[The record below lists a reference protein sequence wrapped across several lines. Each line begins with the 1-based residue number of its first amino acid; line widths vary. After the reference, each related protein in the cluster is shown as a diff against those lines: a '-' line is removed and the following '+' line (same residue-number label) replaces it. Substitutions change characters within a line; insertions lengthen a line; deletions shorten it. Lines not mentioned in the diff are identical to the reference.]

1 MTINEVEHAIRSLIV
16 SQPMITASPIGGTI
30 TSYLSIIDSFKNFK
44 LSIQSYPAQDS
55 FKYISFN
62 ECQRLENS
70 ISVAIFQSLQEK
82 GLNIVAYLHSDQS
95 VLATNPY
102 SSMQPTQNPSMMGAG
117 PMAYNQ
123 PMQPIQPNAQQNQM
137 WQYQQQ
143 YAQSPEAH
151 NPQPQYMPNRTMGGL
166 QKNVTP
172 NGPGM
177 YSKPNQH
184 LNSQSVYNPQ
194 FSDSWKKT
202 PSQNPNLSSQYQNNN
217 SYPNQAP
224 TQNMSGFNQST
235 MKKSPKLNEV
245 EMMQPATS
253 SRPKP
258 TMKSESVTIQ
268 TNKPSLLEPDEEIPE
283 EGASSKAAGRDYL
296 LKLLKNK

>member
-123 PMQPIQPNAQQNQM
+123 PMQPMQPNAQQNQM

-184 LNSQSVYNPQ
+184 LSSQPVYNTQYSKPFSQGTNTGAPFQSPNLYGSQS
-194 FSDSWKKT
+194 
-202 PSQNPNLSSQYQNNN
+202 
-217 SYPNQAP
+217 P
-224 TQNMSGFNQST
+224 TQNAAAPIPPT
-235 MKKSPKLNEV
+235 MNKPPKLNEV

-258 TMKSESVTIQ
+258 TMKSESVAIQ

-283 EGASSKAAGRDYL
+283 EGATSKAAGRDYL